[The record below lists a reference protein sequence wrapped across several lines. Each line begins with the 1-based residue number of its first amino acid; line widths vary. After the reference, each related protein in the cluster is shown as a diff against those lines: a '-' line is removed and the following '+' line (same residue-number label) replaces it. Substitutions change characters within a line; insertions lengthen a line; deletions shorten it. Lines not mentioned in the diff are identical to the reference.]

1 MKVIDKPIPVLRP
14 YGDSLELSY
23 LKEVIDS
30 GWWGKGKKVEEFEQK
45 FAEMVGHKYA
55 IGVTSNTH
63 GQDLVVK
70 ALGLT
75 GVDIINPTISFATTA
90 VVPLWNNCTSNI
102 VDVEKDTMSIDPLD
116 VEKYKN
122 VNSEML
128 IAVNHNGVP
137 AKIDEIRKVFN
148 GFILEDC
155 AHSCYTEGAGL
166 KGDVAVWSFQAVK
179 TMSTGDGGMITTN
192 DKQLADKCREMTWFG
207 IPSTWSRTQGKNIG
221 YSWDY
226 EIESLGYKCY
236 MSDLIAALGLA
247 QMKRL
252 PELLEKRRWIQKTY
266 NEKLDKRIERPVWSE
281 TCQYYVVKVDS
292 KIRNKLIIF
301 LAEKNIHTSVHFKP
315 LHLHPLLKQ
324 DRDYPISDVEWKKM
338 ITLPCYYSMS
348 DEELEYVIYWV
359 NKFMEQNEIIH
370 T

>member
-1 MKVIDKPIPVLRP
+1 
-14 YGDSLELSY
+14 
-23 LKEVIDS
+23 
-30 GWWGKGKKVEEFEQK
+30 
-45 FAEMVGHKYA
+45 
-55 IGVTSNTH
+55 
-63 GQDLVVK
+63 
-70 ALGLT
+70 
-75 GVDIINPTISFATTA
+75 
-90 VVPLWNNCTSNI
+90 
-102 VDVEKDTMSIDPLD
+102 LD

-122 VNSEML
+122 DDSEML
-128 IAVNHNGVP
+128 IAVNHNGVL

-179 TMSTGDGGMITTN
+179 IMSTGDGGMITTN
-192 DKQLADKCREMTWFG
+192 DKQLADRCREMTWFG

-236 MSDLIAALGLA
+236 MTDLIAALGLA

-338 ITLPCYYSMS
+338 ITLPCYYSMT

>member
-1 MKVIDKPIPVLRP
+1 MKIIDKQIPVLRP
-14 YGDSLELSY
+14 YGDNLEVSY

-30 GWWGKGKKVEEFEQK
+30 GWWGKGQKVEEFEEK
-45 FAEMVGHKYA
+45 FAKMVGHKYA

-207 IPSTWSRTQGKNIG
+207 IPSTWS
-221 YSWDY
+221 
-226 EIESLGYKCY
+226 
-236 MSDLIAALGLA
+236 
-247 QMKRL
+247 
-252 PELLEKRRWIQKTY
+252 
-266 NEKLDKRIERPVWSE
+266 
-281 TCQYYVVKVDS
+281 
-292 KIRNKLIIF
+292 
-301 LAEKNIHTSVHFKP
+301 
-315 LHLHPLLKQ
+315 
-324 DRDYPISDVEWKKM
+324 
-338 ITLPCYYSMS
+338 
-348 DEELEYVIYWV
+348 
-359 NKFMEQNEIIH
+359 
-370 T
+370 